1 MLSMIFASKV
11 LRVFKHLL
19 SNFLWLLVRVL
30 HVTYRY
36 RYLHVDHY
44 LRAAQAHPQHA
55 FVIGLFHCN
64 AVAGLLG
71 HRGLPF
77 SPLISQSSDGD
88 LIAYISAKL
97 GLEPIRGSSSKGA
110 VAAQRQ
116 MSRILATG
124 RRPAYTV
131 DGPRGPRFRVKSG
144 VVAIAAQHGLAAL
157 PMAALADRYWEFGSW
172 DRFRLPKPFARI
184 LICYDEP
191 VFPTS
196 NDPRVLLE
204 DRRRFQ
210 SGLLRLEDQG
220 PDVFSHWESALS
232 RLPF

>member
-1 MLSMIFASKV
+1 MLKN
-11 LRVFKHLL
+11 LL
-19 SNFLWLLVRVL
+19 PSLLWLLVRVL

-36 RYLHVDHY
+36 RYLNVEHY
-44 LRAAQAHPQHA
+44 LHAAHAHPQQA

-77 SPLISQSSDGD
+77 SPLISQSRDGN

-144 VVAIAAQHGLAAL
+144 VVAIAAQHGIAAL
-157 PMAALADRYWEFGSW
+157 PMTALADRYWEFHSW

-184 LICYDEP
+184 LISYAKP
-191 VFPTS
+191 VFPAS
-196 NDPRVLLE
+196 NEARALIE
-204 DRRRFQ
+204 DRKQFQ
-210 SGLLRLEDQG
+210 SALMDLENQG
-220 PDVFSHWESALS
+220 KEVFSRWEAALT